1 MITNKQTVKPQ
12 IQQAEYPT
20 PTVVISMEAACIENA
35 ILLDYLTSKVALE
48 ESEIGSSDRNIPT
61 ENNCTHDELHFEM
74 PGDGWN
80 HKDEHEESDKCDP
93 IPTSSR

>member
-20 PTVVISMEAACIENA
+20 PTVVISVEAAFIENA
-35 ILLDYLTSKVALE
+35 ILLDYLTSKVAHE
-48 ESEIGSSDRNIPT
+48 ESEIGRSDQNIPT
-61 ENNCTHDELHFEM
+61 ENNCTHDELHFGM
-74 PGDGWN
+74 PGDGGN
-80 HKDEHEESDKCDP
+80 HNDECEESDKSDP